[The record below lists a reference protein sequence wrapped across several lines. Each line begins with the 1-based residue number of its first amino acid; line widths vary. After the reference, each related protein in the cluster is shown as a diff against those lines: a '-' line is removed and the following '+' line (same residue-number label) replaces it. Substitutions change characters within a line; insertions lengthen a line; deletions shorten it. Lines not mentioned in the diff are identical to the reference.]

1 LKDPGPTRA
10 LAQTLRGS
18 GCEES
23 RVRKTPDEIPDQNGR
38 YDMGAQ
44 SINTNVSAMYAR
56 QNLSASQAELRI
68 AEQRI
73 ATGQKVANAKDNGA
87 IFAIAT
93 NQRGTSQALNAVRE
107 SLQRSQSTVDVSSAA
122 AEIVSDLLLQM
133 KEKALAS
140 TDAQLNS
147 SSRAAMNSDFVA
159 LRDQI
164 TKAVNNANFNGANL
178 IKAGAADVA
187 ALADET
193 GTSLLTV
200 QAQVLALSGS
210 NVTVTSTTQI
220 NTVTNAKAALS
231 LVNDSIENV
240 SLALAK
246 LGTGSR
252 ALATH
257 LTFVGK
263 LQDAVDAGIGNI
275 VDADLAKE
283 SARLQA
289 LQTKEQLGFQA
300 LSIANQGP
308 SQLINLFR

>member
-1 LKDPGPTRA
+1 
-10 LAQTLRGS
+10 
-18 GCEES
+18 
-23 RVRKTPDEIPDQNGR
+23 
-38 YDMGAQ
+38 MGVQ
-44 SINTNVSAMYAR
+44 SINTNVSAMYAL
-56 QNLSASQAELRI
+56 QNLTASQAELRI

-93 NQRGTSQALNAVRE
+93 TQRGTSRALDAVRE

-140 TDAQLNS
+140 ADAQLNT

-164 TKAVNNANFNGANL
+164 TKAVNNASFNGANL
-178 IKAGAADVA
+178 IRAGAADVA

-200 QAQVLALSGS
+200 RAQVLALSS
-210 NVTVTSTTQI
+210 TNVTVTSTTSI
-220 NTVTNAKAALS
+220 GTVTRAKAALS
-231 LVNDSIENV
+231 LVNKSIENV

-246 LGTGSR
+246 LGTGAR

-283 SARLQA
+283 SAKLQA

-308 SQLINLFR
+308 GQLINLFR

>member
-1 LKDPGPTRA
+1 
-10 LAQTLRGS
+10 
-18 GCEES
+18 
-23 RVRKTPDEIPDQNGR
+23 
-38 YDMGAQ
+38 MGAQ

-56 QNLSASQAELRI
+56 QNLNASQAELRI

-140 TDAQLNS
+140 ADAQLNS

-164 TKAVNNANFNGANL
+164 TKAVSNANFNGANL

-187 ALADET
+187 ALADES
-193 GTSLLTV
+193 GKSLLTV
-200 QAQVLALSGS
+200 RAQVLALSGS
-210 NVTVTSTTQI
+210 NVTVTSTTAI
-220 NTVTNAKAALS
+220 STVSAAKSALS
-231 LVNDSIENV
+231 LVNKSIENV

-257 LTFVGK
+257 LTFVNK

-283 SARLQA
+283 SARLTA

-308 SQLINLFR
+308 GQLINLFR

>member
-1 LKDPGPTRA
+1 
-10 LAQTLRGS
+10 
-18 GCEES
+18 
-23 RVRKTPDEIPDQNGR
+23 
-38 YDMGAQ
+38 MGVQ
-44 SINTNVSAMYAR
+44 SINTNVSAMYAL
-56 QNLSASQAELRI
+56 QNLTASQAELRI

-93 NQRGTSQALNAVRE
+93 TLRGTSRALDAVRE

-140 TDAQLNS
+140 ADAQLNT

-164 TKAVNNANFNGANL
+164 TKAVNNASFNGANL
-178 IKAGAADVA
+178 IRAGAADVA

-200 QAQVLALSGS
+200 RAQVLALSS
-210 NVTVTSTTQI
+210 TNVTVTSTTSI
-220 NTVTNAKAALS
+220 GTVTRAKAALS
-231 LVNDSIENV
+231 LVNKSIENV

-246 LGTGSR
+246 LGTGAR
-252 ALATH
+252 ALATP
-257 LTFVGK
+257 LTFGGK

-283 SARLQA
+283 SAKLQA

-308 SQLINLFR
+308 GQLINLFR

>member
-1 LKDPGPTRA
+1 
-10 LAQTLRGS
+10 
-18 GCEES
+18 
-23 RVRKTPDEIPDQNGR
+23 
-38 YDMGAQ
+38 MGVQ
-44 SINTNVSAMYAR
+44 SINTNVSAMYALQR
-56 QNLSASQAELRI
+56 LNASQAELRI

-93 NQRGTSQALNAVRE
+93 NQRGTSRALDAVRE

-140 TDAQLNS
+140 ADAQLNS
-147 SSRAAMNSDFVA
+147 SSRAAMDSDFIA

>member
-1 LKDPGPTRA
+1 
-10 LAQTLRGS
+10 
-18 GCEES
+18 
-23 RVRKTPDEIPDQNGR
+23 
-38 YDMGAQ
+38 
-44 SINTNVSAMYAR
+44 MYAR
-56 QNLSASQAELRI
+56 QNLNASQAELRI

-140 TDAQLNS
+140 ADAQLNS

-164 TKAVNNANFNGANL
+164 TKAVSNANFNGSNL

-187 ALADET
+187 ALADES
-193 GTSLLTV
+193 GTSLITV
-200 QAQVLALSGS
+200 RAQVLALSGS
-210 NVTVTSTTQI
+210 NVTVTSTTAI
-220 NTVTNAKAALS
+220 DTVSTAKSALS
-231 LVNDSIENV
+231 LVNKSIEKV

-252 ALATH
+252 ALSTH
-257 LTFVGK
+257 LTFVNK

-283 SARLQA
+283 SARLTA

-308 SQLINLFR
+308 GQLINLFR

>member
-1 LKDPGPTRA
+1 
-10 LAQTLRGS
+10 
-18 GCEES
+18 
-23 RVRKTPDEIPDQNGR
+23 
-38 YDMGAQ
+38 
-44 SINTNVSAMYAR
+44 MYAL
-56 QNLSASQAELRI
+56 QNLNASQAELRI

-73 ATGQKVANAKDNGA
+73 ATGEKVATAKDNGA
-87 IFAIAT
+87 IFAIAQ

-107 SLQRSQSTVDVSSAA
+107 SLQRGQSTVDVSSAA

-140 TDAQLNS
+140 SDAQLNTN
-147 SSRAAMNSDFVA
+147 SRAAMNSDFVA

-164 TKAVNNANFNGANL
+164 TKAVNNASFNGANL
-178 IKAGAADVA
+178 IKAGAADVS

-193 GTSLLTV
+193 GRSLLTV
-200 QAQVLALSGS
+200 KAQVLALSS
-210 NVTVTSTTQI
+210 TNVTVKSTTSI
-220 NTVTNAKAALS
+220 GTVSRASVALS
-231 LVNDSIENV
+231 LVNASIQNV

-257 LTFVGK
+257 LTFVNK

-283 SARLQA
+283 SAKLQA

-308 SQLINLFR
+308 AQLMSLFR